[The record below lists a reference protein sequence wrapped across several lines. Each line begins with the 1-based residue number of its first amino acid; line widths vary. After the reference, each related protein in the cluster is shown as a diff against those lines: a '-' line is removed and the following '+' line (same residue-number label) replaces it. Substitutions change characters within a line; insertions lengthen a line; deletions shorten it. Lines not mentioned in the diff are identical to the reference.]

1 MLNELKTLNH
11 KNQNINHECDNNLFG
26 KYDKFAVSK
35 WINKMNQKNCKNIN
49 KQQHHSQ
56 NERISGSEVNIDQ
69 VYINKHSS
77 PNSGYIINKE
87 HSSRHSDEIINKNI
101 PLSSS
106 DNNNNNNKRNNPK
119 QKQKSKVVPIIK
131 YNIMSAPNNYIRNK
145 IQSHRIP
152 SQQVT
157 PLIKQNSLNPQNT
170 SNPTSIPQVT
180 SKDSHNPQIQSNQVL
195 YDKLTTNHTKNINTI
210 HPFKEYFYSS
220 EQNPEHR
227 QTMEDFHNVVPQIG
241 GDANKSYFA
250 IFDGHGGNKASIFC
264 KDKHHIILN
273 KCLLATKNN
282 IDKSLKYSFEQT
294 DKELNA
300 MLSISDKIGTTATV
314 VVILYENDK
323 RVIYCANVGDSKC
336 YLLKMNG
343 SVVQLSTDHTCANKS
358 EVERIKKMEGL
369 VFNNRVFGTLM
380 ITRSIG
386 DKEMKNYGVIP
397 TPTVKKVDVDEEED
411 NYIII
416 ASDGLWDVIKEEQM
430 LLFASEEMPA
440 DSLSKRLVKMAKE
453 GGSIDNISCIVIK
466 L

>member
-1 MLNELKTLNH
+1 MLNELKTLH
-11 KNQNINHECDNNLFG
+11 QKNQNKNNQCDNNLFG
-26 KYDKFAVSK
+26 KYDKIAVSK

-49 KQQHHSQ
+49 KQHHSQ
-56 NERISGSEVNIDQ
+56 NERTSGSEVNIDQ
-69 VYINKHSS
+69 LYINKHSS

-87 HSSRHSDEIINKNI
+87 YSNRHSVEIINKNI
-101 PLSSS
+101 PYSY
-106 DNNNNNNKRNNPK
+106 NNNNNNNQHINPK
-119 QKQKSKVVPIIK
+119 QKPKSKVVPIIK
-131 YNIMSAPNNYIRNK
+131 CNIMRSPNNHINNTK
-145 IQSHRIP
+145 QSSHRTP

-157 PLIKQNSLNPQNT
+157 PLIKQNSLNPPST
-170 SNPTSIPQVT
+170 SNTPSIP
-180 SKDSHNPQIQSNQVL
+180 HNPTTQSTQVV
-195 YDKLTTNHTKNINTI
+195 YDKLTTNYNKNTNTI

-227 QTMEDFHNVVPQIG
+227 QTMEDFHSIVPQIG
-241 GDANKSYFA
+241 SDSNKSYFA

-300 MLSISDKIGTTATV
+300 MLSINDKIGTTATV
-314 VVILYENDK
+314 VMLLYENDQ

-336 YLLKMNG
+336 YLLKTNG
-343 SVVQLSTDHTCANKS
+343 SIVQLSMDHTCADKS
-358 EVERIKKMEGL
+358 EVERIKKMEGM
-369 VFNNRVFGTLM
+369 VFNNRVFGTL
-380 ITRSIG
+380 IVTRSIG
-386 DKEMKNYGVIP
+386 DKEMKNYGVIS
-397 TPTVKKVDVDEEED
+397 TPTVKKVNVNEEED

-430 LLFASEEMPA
+430 MLFASEDMPA
-440 DSLSKRLVKMAKE
+440 ESLSKRLVQMAKE
-453 GGSIDNISCIVIK
+453 GGSMDNISCIVIK